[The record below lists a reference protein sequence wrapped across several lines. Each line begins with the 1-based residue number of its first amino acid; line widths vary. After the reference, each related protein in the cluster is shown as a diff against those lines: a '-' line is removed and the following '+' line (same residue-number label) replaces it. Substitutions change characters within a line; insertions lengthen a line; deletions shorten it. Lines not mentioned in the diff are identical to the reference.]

1 MEGVKPNNGEMGP
14 GDIFQLR
21 TKLKMT
27 QRQFADLVGVDPV
40 TVSRWERGHTR
51 MERAMIS
58 HVRLQTQGYKQ
69 RAS

>member
-1 MEGVKPNNGEMGP
+1 MGP

-21 TKLKMT
+21 TRLKMT

-51 MERAMIS
+51 MEAAMVS
-58 HVRLQTQGYKQ
+58 HVRVQTDEYKRQ
-69 RAS
+69 AQ